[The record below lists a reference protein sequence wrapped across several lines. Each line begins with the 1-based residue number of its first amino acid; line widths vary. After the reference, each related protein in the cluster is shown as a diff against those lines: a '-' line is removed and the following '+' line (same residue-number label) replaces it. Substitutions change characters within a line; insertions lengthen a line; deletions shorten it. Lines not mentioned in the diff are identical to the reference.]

1 MNLLHV
7 INAGV
12 YRHPEKGRHMVC
24 PQKWI
29 NLTISGRLF
38 SRGYYPDGHLRPH
51 SDDGRQTVLSLGMP
65 GFFTDFEYG
74 KGRENYVMMYQCP
87 QIVYQEETHQILL
100 DSNGIQLPLAE
111 HIPLREEDVPPLR
124 ALFQQIME
132 YHNSAIPCN
141 QLSADILLTSVLMR
155 FLQIP
160 RQTDD
165 AVERLRKNL
174 EADVKWEFTLAEH
187 CRMLGFGRDH
197 LRREFSRRYKI
208 APGDYR
214 IRMRLQKILHAFAYS
229 DMNIKEIAFSVGM
242 KNVTHLNLMI
252 RQHYG
257 KSPSELRREYRRK
270 KTDAH

>member
-1 MNLLHV
+1 MEMLHI

-12 YRHPEKGRHMVC
+12 YRFAQKGRHMVC

-29 NLTISGRLF
+29 NLSVSGCLF
-38 SRGYYPDGHLRPH
+38 CRSYYPDGHFRPH
-51 SDDGRQTVLSLGMP
+51 SEEGAQPSLTLGMP

-74 KGRENYVMMYQCP
+74 PDRENYVMMYQCP
-87 QIVYQEETHQILL
+87 QIVYQEKTHQIIL
-100 DSNGIQLPLAE
+100 DSNGIQLPLSE
-111 HIPLREEDVPPLR
+111 CIVLREEEVPALR
-124 ALFQQIME
+124 TLFQQIME

-141 QLSADILLTSVLMR
+141 LLSADILLTSVLMR
-155 FLQIP
+155 FLQNP

-174 EADVKWEFTLAEH
+174 EADEKCEFTLEEH
-187 CRMLGFGRDH
+187 CRKLGCGRDH
-197 LRREFSRRYKI
+197 LRREFFRRYKI

-214 IRMRLQKILHAFAYS
+214 IRMRLQKILYAFAYS

-257 KSPSELRREYRRK
+257 KSPSELCREYRRK
-270 KTDAH
+270 NHEAH